1 MRNARQKAILHS
13 CINTFFPINPVFRS
27 SSLFRVV
34 TTCVLVLAVSA
45 CDPGPNSTEIS
56 QTQPSAGNDSLSV
69 VVDSLSAR
77 LADVEGALEAARS
90 EIDSLTASPQIVVD
104 SAAPITVG
112 MLASI
117 LDTLVVKVDT
127 TREASS
133 DSSDVAGA
141 PGLQD
146 VGRAVQ
152 TIWEN
157 VWLRVVE
164 TILVALL
171 TYFAVR
177 GIISLLTLLAER
189 NAKRRLFYKKLVPIV
204 RIVLWSIAAYIVIR
218 VIFQIDPRNLFAA
231 GTAAVVGLAFA
242 AQDLL
247 KNLFGGLVII
257 FDQPFQ
263 AGDKIRVGDAYGE
276 VVSIGLRSTRI
287 VTPDDNLVTIPNAQV
302 VGAQVANANSGE
314 LNCQVV
320 TNLYLPGWV
329 NEAKAKKIAY
339 EAAANSQYV
348 YLDKPIVVLVK
359 DVFKETFL
367 TNIVVKAYVIDTR
380 YEFLLMSEITE
391 RSRAEFRNQGLIVPT
406 YGAAN
411 APPLIRGDGG

>member
-1 MRNARQKAILHS
+1 MIRANQSDGRPATGLFLGMKFQPAVL
-13 CINTFFPINPVFRS
+13 C
-27 SSLFRVV
+27 SL
-34 TTCVLVLAVSA
+34 VLVCAGLVGCSTNTNTSV
-45 CDPGPNSTEIS
+45 PG
-56 QTQPSAGNDSLSV
+56 AGVTAAAADDSLRV
-69 VVDSLSAR
+69 LVDSLSAE
-77 LADVEGALEAARS
+77 LARVSFALGSATS
-90 EIDSLTASPQIVVD
+90 EIDSLKQTTPSRLD
-104 SAAPITVG
+104 SAAPVTIG
-112 MLASI
+112 MLAAL

-127 TREASS
+127 VRSARQEASS
-133 DSSDVAGA
+133 EQTIHGF
-141 PGLQD
+141 QD

-164 TILVALL
+164 AIVVMLL
-171 TYFAVR
+171 TFFAVR

-189 NAKRRLFYKKLVPIV
+189 NAARRLFYKKLVPII
-204 RIVLWSIAAYIVIR
+204 RLFLWTIAAYIVIS
-218 VIFQIDPRNLFAA
+218 VIFKIDPQNLFAA

-263 AGDKIRVGDAYGE
+263 AGDKIRVEEAYGE

-287 VTPDDNLVTIPNAQV
+287 VTPDDSLVTIPNAQV
-302 VGAQVANANSGE
+302 VGAQVSNANSGE

-329 NEAKAKKIAY
+329 NEALAKKIAY

-348 YLDKPIVVLVK
+348 YLDKPIVVLVR

-391 RSRAEFRNQGLIVPT
+391 RSRAEFRNQGLITPT
-406 YGAAN
+406 YGAK
-411 APPLIRGDGG
+411 PTHVRGNGG

>member
-1 MRNARQKAILHS
+1 MMHRMSIRFSAKAVLLLLLVVGLAGCTS
-13 CINTFFPINPVFRS
+13 DTGQPRS
-27 SSLFRVV
+27 TPQAVV
-34 TTCVLVLAVSA
+34 AD
-45 CDPGPNSTEIS
+45 DPRADLI
-56 QTQPSAGNDSLSV
+56 DSLQAAV
-69 VVDSLSAR
+69 AR
-77 LADVEGALEAARS
+77 METELAGART
-90 EIDSLTASPQIVVD
+90 EIDSLKAVATPVVQID
-104 SAAPITVG
+104 SGAPVTVG
-112 MLASI
+112 TLAA
-117 LDTLVVKVDT
+117 LFDTLVVKVDT
-127 TREASS
+127 VKRAGT
-133 DSSDVAGA
+133 DTTGTGGA
-141 PGLQD
+141 PRLQD

-164 TILVALL
+164 TIVVALL
-171 TYFAVR
+171 TYFLVR
-177 GIISLLTLLAER
+177 GLISVLTLLAER
-189 NAKRRLFYKKLVPIV
+189 NANRRLFYKKLVPIV
-204 RIVLWSIAAYIVIR
+204 RLLLWSIAAYIVIR
-218 VIFQIDPRNLFAA
+218 VIFQIDPANLFAA

-263 AGDKIRVGDAYGE
+263 AGDKIRIGDAYGE

-320 TNLYLPGWV
+320 TNLYLPGWID
-329 NEAKAKKIAY
+329 EAQAKKIAY

-348 YLDKPIVVLVK
+348 YLEKPIVVLVK
-359 DVFKETFL
+359 DVFRETFL

-391 RSRAEFRNQGLIVPT
+391 RSRAEFRKQGLIIPT
-406 YGAAN
+406 YGAN
-411 APPLIRGDGG
+411 GQPDVVVETDTAP